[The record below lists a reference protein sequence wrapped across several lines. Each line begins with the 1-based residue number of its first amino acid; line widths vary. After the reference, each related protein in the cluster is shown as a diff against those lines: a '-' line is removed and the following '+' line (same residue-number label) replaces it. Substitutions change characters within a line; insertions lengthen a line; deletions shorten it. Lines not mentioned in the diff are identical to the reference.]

1 MGLNYN
7 PTIVPDGLILYLDP
21 ANSRSYSGS
30 GNTWYD
36 LSGNSLN
43 ATLVNSPLYTVSNR
57 GTFVLDGSSNY
68 FTLPNNS
75 ILSLSEFTISI
86 WVKALQLNADQYLV
100 DTSSNLNF
108 GYGYSFRIR
117 SNNTIRFWAYDANTL
132 VDTTETITSNVW
144 YHITVS
150 YSNFTKTQRIYING
164 SLSASAQHTN
174 AFVLAD
180 PQYLRIGHSQ
190 VLGGYSKAVIGQSMF
205 YNRELSAS
213 EIKQN
218 YDASK
223 GRFLTPENIVTSGL
237 ILNFDSS
244 KANSYSGFGNT
255 IYDLS
260 GFGNTGT
267 LTNGPTFSGLNGG
280 AIVFDGSNDNI
291 PFTFS
296 NYGTTLSIEMWA
308 KLKNFHLTMPFGFY
322 EYDVFTFSGSLGF
335 NTNNSDVYGIS
346 STAVTN
352 LGIANNWTHYIFEM
366 RTDVSYTNN
375 KIYING
381 NSQTL
386 GTIVGTEDASKRTF
400 NNGIG
405 RISGYYFSP
414 NSYAMSMDLS
424 QFKIYNR
431 ALTQQEILQNYNATK
446 SRFGL

>member
-7 PTIVPDGLILYLDP
+7 PTIVPDGLVMYFDP

-43 ATLVNSPLYTVSNR
+43 ATLVNSPSYTVSNR

-86 WVKALQLNADQYLV
+86 WVKTLQLNADQYLV

-280 AIVFDGSNDNI
+280 NIVFDGTNDNI